1 MHSFINNRKV
11 PQILSIAAKRV
22 EEWSIHSW
30 KWLSRLRIAVLK
42 HFKVEKRLSTRTMRV
57 DQREA
62 ITALVKVMLSHL
74 DLKTMHVGVYNPETD
89 VFAHLSLDYLAH
101 KAGLALR
108 RAQRAMAWLYDS
120 GYVIAYRQS
129 SYDLETEEYHH
140 KPSIRR
146 ISNCLLEDLGITE
159 LAFQRARNKSRKNN
173 KKILITSLVKKVVH
187 PSNPNKI
194 NTIKD
199 MFSSIIKNI
208 VPSEIQINA
217 RPSNAYTEKI
227 KKLMTIMPE
236 LSFSE
241 AKRMLPCPNT
251 YK

>member
-11 PQILSIAAKRV
+11 PQILSIAANRV

-42 HFKVEKRLSTRTMRV
+42 HFKIEKRLSTRTMRV

-108 RAQRAMAWLYDS
+108 RAQRAMAWLYDA
-120 GYVIAYRQS
+120 GYVIGYRQS

-146 ISNCLLEDLGITE
+146 ISNLLLEDLGITD
-159 LAFQRARNKSRKNN
+159 LAFQRARSKSRKNH
-173 KKILITSLVKKVVH
+173 KKILIKSLTKEAV
-187 PSNPNKI
+187 SSITPNTI
-194 NTIKD
+194 STIKD

-208 VPSEIQINA
+208 SPSDNQINS
-217 RPSNAYTEKI
+217 RPSNTYTEKI
-227 KKLMTIMPE
+227 KKLMSIMPD

-241 AKRMLPCPNT
+241 AKRMLPCSST